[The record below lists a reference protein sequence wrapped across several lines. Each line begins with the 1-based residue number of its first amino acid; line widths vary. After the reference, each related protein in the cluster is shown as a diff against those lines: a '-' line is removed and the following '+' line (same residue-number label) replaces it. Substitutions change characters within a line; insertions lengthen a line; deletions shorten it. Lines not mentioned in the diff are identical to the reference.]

1 MCSSISK
8 MFGFADS
15 SKRRLQAPPPTVLPP
30 MMKAP
35 PPPPK
40 TPPPARL
47 LEEPTDKPKV
57 DFAKMKSGTSK
68 SKRVGASDLRI
79 PLNQQQS
86 NAGSGGLNV

>member
-15 SKRRLQAPPPTVLPP
+15 SKRKLQAPPPTVLPP

-47 LEEPTDKPKV
+47 LEQPTDKPKV
-57 DFAKMKSGTSK
+57 EFAKKKGGTSV
-68 SKRVGASDLRI
+68 SKKVGASDLRI